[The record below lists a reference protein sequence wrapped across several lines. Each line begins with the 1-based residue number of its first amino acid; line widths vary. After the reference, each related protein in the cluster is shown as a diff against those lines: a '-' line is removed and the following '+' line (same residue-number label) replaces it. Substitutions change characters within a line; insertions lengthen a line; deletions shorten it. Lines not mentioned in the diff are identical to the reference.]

1 MLKFLPFLLALAL
14 AGPAFSN
21 PSGPIRVID
30 ADTIDVGGDR
40 VRLFGLDAP
49 EIGQPCVLAGRTID
63 CGTWV
68 SDLVKARFEGRQ
80 ARCTTRDIDR
90 YGRIV
95 ATCDVAGAD
104 MGAVIVNEGWA
115 IAYRRFSD
123 IYDLQEKAA
132 AVAGRGLWA
141 AAMDDPE
148 NYRAT
153 NAAASAQGNAAPDPA
168 CNIKG
173 NISRNGRIYHR
184 PGNRD
189 YDRTVINEAEGE
201 RWFCSPAEAEAAGW
215 RAARN

>member
-1 MLKFLPFLLALAL
+1 MLKIMTLLALML
-14 AGPAFSN
+14 ASAAHANPA
-21 PSGPIRVID
+21 GTIRVID

-49 EIGQPCVLAGRTID
+49 EIGQPCVLGGQTID
-63 CGTWV
+63 CGRWV
-68 SDLVKARFEGRQ
+68 SDLVKARFEGRN

-90 YGRIV
+90 YGRQV
-95 ATCDVAGAD
+95 ATCDVDGVD
-104 MGAVIVNEGWA
+104 MGSVIVTEGWA
-115 IAYRRFSD
+115 IAYRRYSE
-123 IYDLQEKAA
+123 IYDLDEKAA

-148 NYRAT
+148 AYRA
-153 NAAASAQGNAAPDPA
+153 ASNAAPAAPAGA

-173 NISRNGRIYHR
+173 NISSNGRIYHR

-189 YDRTVINEAEGE
+189 YDRTVINEAQGE
-201 RWFCSPAEAEAAGW
+201 RWFCSEAEARAAGW